1 MVINLL
7 EMLGDITAVKDM
19 KLYKYESFFSSF
31 KSIWSNDTNNIAS
44 SKQCVEDIKCR
55 KYKICDHK
63 HVPTLIIYMSYARAV
78 LYAENSHVTNS
89 FMFEGGLRIWNAETK
104 SIFLR
109 SEEKGIP
116 GMHYCSIY
124 W

>member
-1 MVINLL
+1 M
-7 EMLGDITAVKDM
+7 T
-19 KLYKYESFFSSF
+19 
-31 KSIWSNDTNNIAS
+31 
-44 SKQCVEDIKCR
+44 
-55 KYKICDHK
+55 
-63 HVPTLIIYMSYARAV
+63 YARAV

-116 GMHYCSIY
+116 GMHYYSNY